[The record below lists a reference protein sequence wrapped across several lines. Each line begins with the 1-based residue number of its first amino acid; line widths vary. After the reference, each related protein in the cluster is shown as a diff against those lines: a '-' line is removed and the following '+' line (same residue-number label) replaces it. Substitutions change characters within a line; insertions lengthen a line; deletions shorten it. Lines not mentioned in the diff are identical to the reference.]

1 MTLKMAEAGERPL
14 RAGYHRVE
22 LFKTVW
28 EIPTCYQDLNPV
40 GTGAYGTVW

>member
-1 MTLKMAEAGERPL
+1 MAEVAATDIPL
-14 RAGYHRVE
+14 KDGFHRVE

-28 EIPTCYQDLNPV
+28 EIPIRYQDLNPV